1 MGRLDQVK
9 MFVLDMDGTIY
20 LGERLFPFTKDFLRR
35 VRETGRDFCFFTNN
49 SSKNR
54 GAYLEKLARMG
65 IEIPPEKMLISNGVI
80 LEWLKEHHPGAS
92 CYVVGTPPLREDF
105 RQAGFVPDDPEADV
119 VVLGFDTTPDLREA
133 AHRLRFDPGRE
144 ARLRGEPGLELPGGG
159 GLYPGLRVHRRAGEG
174 LHRGAV

>member
-54 GAYLEKLARMG
+54 GAYLEMLARMG

-80 LEWLKEHHPGAS
+80 LEWLKEPATPGPAAI
-92 CYVVGTPPLREDF
+92 VVGTPPLRED
-105 RQAGFVPDDPEADV
+105 VP
-119 VVLGFDTTPDLREA
+119 
-133 AHRLRFDPGRE
+133 
-144 ARLRGEPGLELPGGG
+144 PGGVCARRPG
-159 GLYPGLRVHRRAGEG
+159 GRCG
-174 LHRGAV
+174 GAWALTPP